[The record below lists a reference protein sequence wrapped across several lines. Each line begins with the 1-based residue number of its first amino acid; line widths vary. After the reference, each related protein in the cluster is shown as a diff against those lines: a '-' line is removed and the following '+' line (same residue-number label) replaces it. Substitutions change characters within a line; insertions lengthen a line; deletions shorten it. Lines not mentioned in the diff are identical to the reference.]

1 MTTPNEITNA
11 SPQMKK
17 QLLYGGGGV
26 AAIIAIII
34 FAFSSS
40 GESVE
45 QYKKKATSEINA
57 ALQDKTH
64 AIRKRIEQAHMTVTV
79 KTARVTGFD
88 VTTLDGSDKAGKNGS
103 NIKTTTIEIT
113 AYWDGLI
120 HKDGFTEF
128 VIEYDV
134 QYDKVVS
141 AKIGRTNALFNA
153 EEVNWYEVG
162 TVIGTLLVL

>member
-1 MTTPNEITNA
+1 MTTPNETSNA
-11 SPQMKK
+11 SRQTKR

-26 AAIIAIII
+26 AAIIAIIL

-45 QYKKKATSEINA
+45 QYKKKATAEIDA

-79 KTARVTGFD
+79 KSARVTGFN
-88 VTTLDGSDKAGKNGS
+88 VTTLDGGNKAGKNGS
-103 NIKTTTIEIT
+103 NIKTTNIEIT
-113 AYWDGLI
+113 AYWDGVF

-128 VIEYDV
+128 AIEYDV
-134 QYDKVVS
+134 QYQKVVN
-141 AKIGRTNALFNA
+141 ARIGRTNALFNA

-162 TVIGTLLVL
+162 TAIGTLLML